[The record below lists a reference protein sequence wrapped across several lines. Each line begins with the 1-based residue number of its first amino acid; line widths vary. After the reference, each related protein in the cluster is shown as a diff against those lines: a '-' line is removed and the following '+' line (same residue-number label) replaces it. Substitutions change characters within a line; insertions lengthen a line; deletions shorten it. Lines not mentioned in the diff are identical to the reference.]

1 MVERGEPKTEGATS
15 QARRVSYPSSS
26 IPVVK
31 SLSGSTQRAETGAPS
46 ILDGP
51 NPAPPKRSE
60 EHTSE
65 LQSSKP
71 LTFTNSPFNDGIG
84 PHP

>member
-1 MVERGEPKTEGATS
+1 MVERSEPKTEGATS

-51 NPAPPKRSE
+51 NPAPPKRQHSNNR
-60 EHTSE
+60 T
-65 LQSSKP
+65 SKP
-71 LTFTNSPFNDGIG
+71 LTFTNSPFDDGIE

>member
-31 SLSGSTQRAETGAPS
+31 KPQWKHQRAETGAPS
-46 ILDGP
+46 ILDGA
-51 NPAPPKRSE
+51 NAAPPKRQHSNNR
-60 EHTSE
+60 T
-65 LQSSKP
+65 SKP
-71 LTFTNSPFNDGIG
+71 LTFNNSPFDDGIG

>member
-1 MVERGEPKTEGATS
+1 MGERGEPKTEGATS
-15 QARRVSYPSSS
+15 RVRRVSYPSSS

-46 ILDGP
+46 ILDGA
-51 NPAPPKRSE
+51 NAAPPKRQHSNNR
-60 EHTSE
+60 T
-65 LQSSKP
+65 SKP
-71 LTFTNSPFNDGIG
+71 LTFTNSPFDDGIG